1 MSIDQI
7 YEAIRALPLGEQLR
21 LVEWVVHEAAAGQA
35 AATGEPADLLGL
47 FADDAD
53 LIERVGAEAIDER
66 QSRSWRTGS

>member
-21 LVEWVVHEAAAGQA
+21 LVERVVHEVAASQGATA
-35 AATGEPADLLGL
+35 AEPADLLGL
-47 FADDAD
+47 FADDAE
-53 LIERVGAEAIDER
+53 LMERIAAEAIAER

>member
-21 LVEWVVHEAAAGQA
+21 LVERVVHEAAASQA
-35 AATGEPADLLGL
+35 AATEEPADLLGL
-47 FADDAD
+47 FADDAE
-53 LIERVGAEAIDER
+53 LIERVGAEAIADR